1 MPTIPTPISIMYQAW
16 TEGDDDAHGNPSGSL
31 APAVV
36 RKVQAI
42 SQFGRRGSSH
52 EIVDVD
58 YLARVETVLEIGVP
72 DPMIYF
78 EKDVITLGATG
89 VDGDGNPVDGTAFHV
104 ESYPDDNRTGPF
116 PLFNKLF
123 GGAVRVR
130 RVT

>member
-1 MPTIPTPISIMYQAW
+1 MSSIPTPITVYHLVW
-16 TEGDDDAHGNPSGSL
+16 VDGVNDAHGNPAGSL
-31 APAVV
+31 APAVP
-36 RKVQAI
+36 RKVYGI

-58 YLARVETVLEIGVP
+58 YLARVETVLELGVP
-72 DPMIYF
+72 DCTLYS
-78 EKDVITLGATG
+78 EKDNVIIGASG
-89 VDGDGNPVDGTAFHV
+89 LDDDGNVVGGTAFHV
-104 ESYPDDNRTGPF
+104 ESDPDDNRLGPF